1 MRRWVVLAFLLVACS
16 QTTGSPV
23 AGATASPAQSA
34 ATPIPDLPLTNVDL
48 SCRLPVIDSS
58 NSGIDPPLFAGG
70 FVTFPAAALAPDSA
84 GGVRLGSNGDLT
96 TEASPTLHNDRSALR
111 GTPFYDRAQR
121 RWVPASPSQSTP
133 DGAFYAYATWD
144 PSTPSRARVHI
155 VNVGTATEKVFDVAV
170 PDNAMGFTV
179 ADFDS
184 QGVYLLANAFEQ
196 LPSGVWLMDATSGAL
211 RELVQVTFVEA
222 VRGGYAWAARID
234 PRDPSPPQ
242 LRRSG
247 TSSNSVV
254 RVDLATG
261 AKTTWFYRPGLQVDT
276 IGFDSRSRPIIQ
288 VSHPDGSGRSETW
301 LVNDPGGDGSSL
313 IYAGGLFIWEPQ
325 ADGDRLWFGGG
336 TSFRGTTGIYLY
348 TQTHGLQKVFAFTQ
362 GKPDHVITPVGFCA

>member
-16 QTTGSPV
+16 QTTGSP
-23 AGATASPAQSA
+23 APAATASPARSA

-121 RWVPASPSQSTP
+121 RWGPASPSQSTP

-155 VNVGTATEKVFDVAV
+155 VNVGRQPRRRSLSRCRTT
-170 PDNAMGFTV
+170 PW
-179 ADFDS
+179 DS
-184 QGVYLLANAFEQ
+184 
-196 LPSGVWLMDATSGAL
+196 
-211 RELVQVTFVEA
+211 
-222 VRGGYAWAARID
+222 
-234 PRDPSPPQ
+234 PSPTSTRRASTSSRTHSNSFRVVSGSWTPLPARSASWCRSPLSRRCEAAMRWLAASIPQ
-242 LRRSG
+242 ILRRPRFDA
-247 TSSNSVV
+247 VV
-254 RVDLATG
+254 RRAT
-261 AKTTWFYRPGLQVDT
+261 A
-276 IGFDSRSRPIIQ
+276 
-288 VSHPDGSGRSETW
+288 
-301 LVNDPGGDGSSL
+301 
-313 IYAGGLFIWEPQ
+313 
-325 ADGDRLWFGGG
+325 
-336 TSFRGTTGIYLY
+336 
-348 TQTHGLQKVFAFTQ
+348 AF
-362 GKPDHVITPVGFCA
+362 